1 MNDDALSQHLDG
13 PEAAAGTAAATARRP
28 WIASYAPGVPA
39 EIDARSFD
47 SVAEMLEASCQR
59 YASLPAFSNFGTSLS
74 YEELDRESTAFAA
87 WLQRVLGMPRGAR
100 VAIMLPNLLQYPIAM
115 FGVLRAGLVVV
126 NVNPQYTP
134 SELEHQLADSGASAI
149 LVLENFAHTVQ
160 EVLERNPGWKMDVLT
175 TAVGDCLPLPRRWLV
190 NAAVKHL
197 KHMVPAWHIEGAV
210 HFHEALRV
218 GRDHDFEPVE
228 LNPDDLAYLQYTGGT
243 TGVAKGAMLTH
254 GNLVANVL
262 QVAAWISRDLREGE
276 ETLMCPLPLYH
287 VYALTSMLVFLRIG
301 ACTVLVTNPRDL
313 PAFIGELKHH
323 PCTAIIGVNTLYR
336 ALLDAPG
343 FAEVQW
349 HGLKVASAGGMA
361 VQRVVAERWHAAT
374 GTPLI
379 EGYGLTET
387 SPVVISNPLNIER
400 WTGMIGLPLPSTEAT
415 VLDDD
420 DQPVPIGEVGEICVR
435 GPQVMA
441 GYWRRP
447 EETVRTI
454 TMDGWLRT
462 GDMGVCD
469 ERGWFRITDRKK
481 DMIIVSGF
489 KVFPNQIEDAIA
501 MHPGVLEVGAVGVPD
516 ERSGE
521 AIKVVVVRADPALT
535 EEALREH
542 CKAELTEYKRP
553 RFIEFRD
560 EPLPKTNLGKV
571 LRRALREPAQAQAQ
585 AQAPAAKAA

>member
-1 MNDDALSQHLDG
+1 MSSPTELSVD
-13 PEAAAGTAAATARRP
+13 PAVVERAAAPATPRP
-28 WIASYAPGVPA
+28 WLASYPPGVPA
-39 EIDARSFD
+39 DADVRAFGSL
-47 SVAEMLEASCQR
+47 VEMLEASCRQH
-59 YASLPAFSNFGTSLS
+59 AHLPAFSNFGESLS
-74 YEELDRESTAFAA
+74 YEELERESAAFAA
-87 WLQRVLGMPRGAR
+87 WLQQVPRLPRGAR

-115 FGVLRAGLVVV
+115 FGVLRAGLAVV
-126 NVNPQYTP
+126 NVNPQYTA

-160 EVLERNPGWKMDVLT
+160 EVLARHPEWKMDVLT

-197 KHMVPAWHIEGAV
+197 KHMVPAWDIPGAV
-210 HFHEALRV
+210 NFHDALRAGRGQGFQPVDV
-218 GRDHDFEPVE
+218 GS
-228 LNPDDLAYLQYTGGT
+228 DDLAYLQYTGGT

-254 GNLVANVL
+254 GNLVANVQ
-262 QVAAWISRDLREGE
+262 QVAAWISRDLVDGC

-287 VYALTSMLVFLRIG
+287 VYALTSMLVFLKIG

-313 PAFIGELKHH
+313 PAFIAELKHH
-323 PCTAIIGVNTLYR
+323 RCSAIIGVNTLYR

-343 FAEVQW
+343 FGEIDW
-349 HGLKVASAGGMA
+349 GGLKVASAGGMA

-400 WTGMIGLPLPSTEAT
+400 WTGMIGLPLPSTEAA
-415 VLDDD
+415 VLGDD
-420 DQPVPIGEVGEICVR
+420 DQPLPTGEVGEICVR

-454 TMDGWLRT
+454 TLDGWLRT

-489 KVFPNQIEDAIA
+489 KVFPNQIEDVIA
-501 MHPGVLEVGAVGVPD
+501 MHPGVAEVGAVGVPD

-521 AIKVVVVRADPALT
+521 AIKVVVVRADPGLT

-571 LRRALREPAQAQAQ
+571 LRRALREPV
-585 AQAPAAKAA
+585 PPAKAA

>member
-1 MNDDALSQHLDG
+1 MSASSELSIELAVVEQARTEVG
-13 PEAAAGTAAATARRP
+13 PRP
-28 WIASYAPGVPA
+28 WLASYPPGMPA
-39 EIDARSFD
+39 DVDVRAFS
-47 SVAEMLEASCQR
+47 SLVEMLLASCQR

-87 WLQRVLGMPRGAR
+87 WLQQVLRLPRGAR

-115 FGVLRAGLVVV
+115 FGVLRAGLAVV
-126 NVNPQYTP
+126 NVNPQYTA

-160 EVLERNPGWKMDVLT
+160 EVLARHPDWKMDVLT

-210 HFHEALRV
+210 NFHDALRV
-218 GRDHDFEPVE
+218 GRGHAFEPVE
-228 LNPDDLAYLQYTGGT
+228 LKPDDLAYLQYTGGT

-262 QVAAWISRDLREGE
+262 QVAAWISRDLHEGE

-323 PCTAIIGVNTLYR
+323 RCTAIIGVNTLYR
-336 ALLDAPG
+336 ALMDAPG
-343 FAEVQW
+343 FADVDW
-349 HGLKVASAGGMA
+349 RALKVASAGGMA

-374 GTPLI
+374 GVPLI

-387 SPVVISNPLNIER
+387 SPVAISNPLNIER
-400 WTGMIGLPLPSTEAT
+400 WTGMIGLPLPSTEAV
-415 VLDDD
+415 VLDDED
-420 DQPVPIGEVGEICVR
+420 RPVPTGEVGEICIR

-454 TMDGWLRT
+454 TLEGWLRT

-469 ERGWFRITDRKK
+469 QRGWFRITDRKK

-489 KVFPNQIEDAIA
+489 KVFPNQIEDVIA
-501 MHPGVLEVGAVGVPD
+501 MHPGVAEVGVVGVPD

-521 AIKVVVVRADPALT
+521 AIKVVVVRADPSLT
-535 EEALREH
+535 EQALREH
-542 CKAELTEYKRP
+542 FEAQLTEYKRP

-571 LRRALREPAQAQAQ
+571 LRRALREPVPP
-585 AQAPAAKAA
+585 PAAKAA

>member
-1 MNDDALSQHLDG
+1 MDV
-13 PEAAAGTAAATARRP
+13 ARIEQPPSGVTTPRP
-28 WIASYAPGVPA
+28 WLASYPPGVPA
-39 EIDARSFD
+39 EVDVNAFRS
-47 SVAEMLEASCQR
+47 VVEMLQASCQR
-59 YASLPAFSNFGTSLS
+59 FAQLPAFSNFGESLS
-74 YEELDRESTAFAA
+74 YEALDRDSSAFAA
-87 WLQRVLGMPRGAR
+87 WLQHALNLPRGAR

-115 FGVLRAGLVVV
+115 FGVLRAGLAVV
-126 NVNPQYTP
+126 NVNPQYTA

-160 EVLERNPGWKMDVLT
+160 EVLERNPDWRIDVLT

-197 KHMVPAWHIEGAV
+197 KHMVPEWHIQGAV
-210 HFHEALRV
+210 SFHEALRV
-218 GRDHDFEPVE
+218 GRGHGCRPVD
-228 LNPDDLAYLQYTGGT
+228 LNPDDLACLQYTGGT

-254 GNLVANVL
+254 RNLVANVQ
-262 QVAAWISRDLREGE
+262 QVAAWISRDLVEGCE
-276 ETLMCPLPLYH
+276 ALMCPLPLYH
-287 VYALTSMLVFLRIG
+287 VYALTSMLVFLKIG

-313 PAFIGELKHH
+313 PAFIAELKQHR
-323 PCTAIIGVNTLYR
+323 CSAIIGVNTLYR

-343 FAEVQW
+343 FGDIDWA
-349 HGLKVASAGGMA
+349 GLKVASAGGMA

-400 WTGMIGLPLPSTEAT
+400 WTGLIGLPLPSTEAA

-420 DQPVPIGEVGEICVR
+420 DQPVPLGEVGEICVR

-454 TMDGWLRT
+454 TLDGWLRT

-469 ERGWFRITDRKK
+469 ARGWFRITDRKK

-489 KVFPNQIEDAIA
+489 KVFPNQIEDVIA
-501 MHPGVLEVGAVGVPD
+501 MHPGVAEVGAVGVPD

-521 AIKVVVVRADPALT
+521 AIKVVVVRADPGLT

-571 LRRALREPAQAQAQ
+571 LRRALREPA
-585 AQAPAAKAA
+585 PAAKAA

>member
-1 MNDDALSQHLDG
+1 MSALNESAAARDAGGEAPTD
-13 PEAAAGTAAATARRP
+13 AAAGAAGRP
-28 WIASYAPGVPA
+28 WLASYPPGIPA
-39 EIDARSFD
+39 QADVRAYGSL
-47 SVAEMLEASCQR
+47 VEMLQASCAR
-59 YASLPAFSNFGTSLS
+59 YAQLPAFSNFGESLS
-74 YEELDRESTAFAA
+74 FEELERESAAFAG
-87 WLQRVLGMPRGAR
+87 WLQQVARLPRGAR

-126 NVNPQYTP
+126 NVNPQYTA
-134 SELEHQLADSGASAI
+134 SELEHQLSDAGASAI

-160 EVLERNPGWKMDVLT
+160 EVLQRNPGWKLDVLT

-197 KHMVPAWHIEGAV
+197 KHLVPAWHIDGAIS
-210 HFHEALRV
+210 FHEALRL
-218 GRDHDFEPVE
+218 GRGHAVEPVDQA
-228 LNPDDLAYLQYTGGT
+228 PDDLAYLQYTGGT

-254 GNLVANVL
+254 GNLVANVQ
-262 QVAAWISRDLREGE
+262 QVAAWISRDLKEGV

-287 VYALTSMLVFLRIG
+287 VYALTSMLVFLKIG
-301 ACTVLVTNPRDL
+301 ACTVLVTNPRDI

-323 PCTAIIGVNTLYR
+323 RCTAIIGVNTLYR

-343 FAEVQW
+343 FDAVDWQ
-349 HGLKVASAGGMA
+349 GLKMASAGGMA
-361 VQRVVAERWHAAT
+361 VQRVVAERWHAVT

-387 SPVVISNPLNIER
+387 SPVVISNPLGIER
-400 WTGMIGLPLPSTEAT
+400 WTGMIGLPLPSTEAA

-420 DQPVPIGEVGEICVR
+420 GHALPPGEVGEICVR

-469 ERGWFRITDRKK
+469 QRGWFRITDRKK

-501 MHPGVLEVGAVGVPD
+501 LHPGVAEVGAVGVPD

-521 AIKVVVVRADPALT
+521 AIKVVVVRADPGLT
-535 EEALREH
+535 EEDLRAH
-542 CKAELTEYKRP
+542 CRAQLTEYKQP

-571 LRRALREPAQAQAQ
+571 LRRALREPAAQ
-585 AQAPAAKAA
+585 PVAKAA